1 MPYVIAVEG
10 LILIGLL
17 VVGSMV
23 ENAPRMV
30 KTCLKAAVGVM
41 MLLLLGESFV
51 RLLA

>member
-23 ENAPRMV
+23 EGAPKIV
-30 KTCLKAAVGVM
+30 KTYIKAAVGVM
-41 MLLLLGESFV
+41 LLLLLCESLV